1 MDNPAWR
8 LVKAMKRYRRL
19 GAAFLA
25 CLLALSAYSGS
36 LLSQSDREVERKI
49 IEYLKVN
56 LKAGQPVIVSK
67 LHNEV
72 FTSPEERKAL
82 DRLYNIFFKVPAYI
96 AEYYASSHKPP
107 TLAEITHQFNLPI
120 EGEADVILKIIEYDR
135 RVPRFL
141 TRDARTGEIA
151 QVDIEKVKADPRFNK
166 VIERTIAGW
175 EGKVAPPFSV
185 QALDGKPLNS
195 SDLKGKPHLVY
206 FWFTHCPPCVQITPH
221 LVSLQRKFTAR
232 NFTVVGLNADKILE
246 LGYEDSERKAYLEK
260 HKINFPMGHLS
271 PAAQAAYGGVQL
283 FPTLFLVDKDGVIR
297 AHFVNYKDEATLQQA
312 IEKVL

>member
-1 MDNPAWR
+1 
-8 LVKAMKRYRRL
+8 MKRYWRL
-19 GAAFLA
+19 RVAFLA
-25 CLLALSAYSGS
+25 CLLALLTDSGS
-36 LLSQSDREVERKI
+36 LLSQNDREVERKI

-120 EGEADVILKIIEYDR
+120 EGEADVILRIIEYDR

-185 QALDGKPLNS
+185 QSLDGKALNS

>member
-1 MDNPAWR
+1 
-8 LVKAMKRYRRL
+8 MKRYWRL
-19 GAAFLA
+19 RVAFLA
-25 CLLALSAYSGS
+25 CLLALLTDSGS

-185 QALDGKPLNS
+185 QSLDGKALNS

>member
-1 MDNPAWR
+1 
-8 LVKAMKRYRRL
+8 MKRYWRL
-19 GAAFLA
+19 RAAFLA
-25 CLLALSAYSGS
+25 CLLALLTDSGS

-185 QALDGKPLNS
+185 QSLDGKALNS
-195 SDLKGKPHLVY
+195 SDLKGKPHLLY

>member
-1 MDNPAWR
+1 MTKRSWWLRAAAKV
-8 LVKAMKRYRRL
+8 LV
-19 GAAFLA
+19 
-25 CLLALSAYSGS
+25 LALPVLSGY
-36 LLSQSDREVERKI
+36 LFSQTDRDVERKI
-49 IEYLKVN
+49 IDYLRAN
-56 LKAGQPVIVSK
+56 IKAGEPVIVSK

-72 FTSPEERKAL
+72 FTSPEERKVL

-96 AEYYASSHKPP
+96 AQYYASSNKPP
-107 TLAEITHQFNLPI
+107 TLSEIAHQFNLPI
-120 EGEADVILKIIEYDR
+120 EGEADIILKIIDYDR

-141 TRDARTGEIA
+141 TRDAKSGEIVH
-151 QVDIEKVKADPRFNK
+151 VDIEKVKADPRFNK

-175 EGKVAPPFSV
+175 EGKVAPPFSI
-185 QALDGKPLNS
+185 QALDGKALSS

-221 LVSLQRKFTAR
+221 LVSLQRKFRGR
-232 NFTVVGLNADKILE
+232 NFAVVGLNADKVLE

-260 HKINFPMGHLS
+260 HKINFPVGHLS

-283 FPTLFLVDKDGVIR
+283 FPTLFLVDKQGVIR

>member
-1 MDNPAWR
+1 MKHYWR
-8 LVKAMKRYRRL
+8 L
-19 GAAFLA
+19 GTAFLA
-25 CLLALSAYSGS
+25 CFLALLISYQGN
-36 LLSQSDREVERKI
+36 LLSQSGREVERKI

-107 TLAEITHQFNLPI
+107 TLSEIAHQFNLPI

-141 TRDARTGEIA
+141 TRDPKTGEIA
-151 QVDIEKVKADPRFNK
+151 QVDIEKVKADPRFNR

-185 QALDGKPLNS
+185 QALDGRALSS

-221 LVSLQRKFTAR
+221 LVSLQRKFSGR
-232 NFTVVGLNADKILE
+232 SFMVVGLNADKILE

-260 HKINFPMGHLS
+260 HKINFPIGHLS
-271 PAAQAAYGGVQL
+271 QAAQAAYGGVQL

-297 AHFVNYKDEATLQQA
+297 AHFVNYKEEAMLQQA

>member
-1 MDNPAWR
+1 
-8 LVKAMKRYRRL
+8 MKRYWRL
-19 GAAFLA
+19 RVAFLA
-25 CLLALSAYSGS
+25 CLLALLTDSGS
-36 LLSQSDREVERKI
+36 LLSQNDREVERKI

-185 QALDGKPLNS
+185 QSLDGKALNS

-260 HKINFPMGHLS
+260 HKINFPIGHLS
-271 PAAQAAYGGVQL
+271 LAAQAAYGGVQL

>member
-1 MDNPAWR
+1 MKLYWR
-8 LVKAMKRYRRL
+8 LAVLSLAC
-19 GAAFLA
+19 FLA
-25 CLLALSAYSGS
+25 PLTRGDN
-36 LLSQSDREVERKI
+36 LLSQNDREVERKI
-49 IEYLKVN
+49 IEYLKAN

-72 FTSPEERKAL
+72 FTSPAERKVL

-96 AEYYASSHKPP
+96 AQYYASSQKPP
-107 TLAEITHQFNLPI
+107 TLAEIAHQFNLPI

-141 TRDARTGEIA
+141 TRDPSTSEIA
-151 QVDIEKVKADPRFNK
+151 QVDIEKVKADPRFSK
-166 VIERTIAGW
+166 VIERTISGW
-175 EGKVAPPFSV
+175 EGRVAPSFSV
-185 QALDGKPLNS
+185 RALDGKALNS
-195 SDLKGKPHLVY
+195 SDLKGKSHLVY

-221 LVSLQRKFTAR
+221 LVSLQRKFGGR
-232 NFTVVGLNADKILE
+232 NFTVVGLNADQFLE
-246 LGYEDSERKAYLEK
+246 LGYEDSERTAYLEK
-260 HKINFPMGHLS
+260 HRINFPMGHLS

-283 FPTLFLVDKDGVIR
+283 FPTLFLVDKEGVIR

>member
-1 MDNPAWR
+1 MKHSSWLRAA
-8 LVKAMKRYRRL
+8 AMVL
-19 GAAFLA
+19 
-25 CLLALSAYSGS
+25 LLALPVFGAY
-36 LLSQSDREVERKI
+36 LFSQTDRDVERKI
-49 IEYLKVN
+49 IDYLRAN
-56 LKAGQPVIVSK
+56 IKAGEPVIVSK

-72 FTSPEERKAL
+72 FTSPEERKVL

-96 AEYYASSHKPP
+96 AQYYASSHKPP
-107 TLAEITHQFNLPI
+107 TLSEIAHQFNLPI

-141 TRDARTGEIA
+141 TRDAKSGEIV

-185 QALDGKPLNS
+185 QALDGKALSS

-221 LVSLQRKFTAR
+221 LVSLQRKFSGR
-232 NFTVVGLNADKILE
+232 NFAVVGLNADKVLE

-260 HKINFPMGHLS
+260 HKINFPVGHLS

>member
-1 MDNPAWR
+1 
-8 LVKAMKRYRRL
+8 MKPYWRL

-25 CLLALSAYSGS
+25 CLVAFQTHYGS
-36 LLSQSDREVERKI
+36 LLSQTDRDVERKI

-72 FTSPEERKAL
+72 FTSPEERKVL

-141 TRDARTGEIA
+141 TRDARTGEIV

-185 QALDGKPLNS
+185 QALDGKVLNS
-195 SDLKGKPHLVY
+195 SDLRGKPHLVY

>member
-1 MDNPAWR
+1 
-8 LVKAMKRYRRL
+8 MKKPYWRL

-25 CLLALSAYSGS
+25 CFVSFPTHDGS
-36 LLSQSDREVERKI
+36 LLSQTDRDVERKI

-72 FTSPEERKAL
+72 FTSPEERKVL

-141 TRDARTGEIA
+141 TRDARTGEIT

-185 QALDGKPLNS
+185 QALDGKVLNS
-195 SDLKGKPHLVY
+195 SDLRGKPHLVY

-221 LVSLQRKFTAR
+221 LVSLQRRFTAR

>member
-1 MDNPAWR
+1 
-8 LVKAMKRYRRL
+8 
-19 GAAFLA
+19 
-25 CLLALSAYSGS
+25 
-36 LLSQSDREVERKI
+36 
-49 IEYLKVN
+49 
-56 LKAGQPVIVSK
+56 VIVSK

-141 TRDARTGEIA
+141 TRDAQTGEIA

-185 QALDGKPLNS
+185 QSLDGKALNS

-260 HKINFPMGHLS
+260 HKINFPVGHLS

>member
-1 MDNPAWR
+1 
-8 LVKAMKRYRRL
+8 MKSYWRL

-25 CLLALSAYSGS
+25 CLLALITDSGS

-185 QALDGKPLNS
+185 QSLDGKALNS
-195 SDLKGKPHLVY
+195 SDLKGKPHLLY

>member
-1 MDNPAWR
+1 
-8 LVKAMKRYRRL
+8 MKRYWRL

-25 CLLALSAYSGS
+25 CLLALLTYHSR
-36 LLSQSDREVERKI
+36 LLSQSDRQVERKI
-49 IEYLKVN
+49 IEYLKAN

-72 FTSPEERKAL
+72 FTTPEERKAL

-107 TLAEITHQFNLPI
+107 TLAEITHQFSLPI

-141 TRDARTGEIA
+141 TRDAQTGEIV

-175 EGKVAPPFSV
+175 EGKVAPPFSA
-185 QALDGKPLNS
+185 QALDGKTLNS
-195 SDLKGKPHLVY
+195 SDFKGKPHLVY

-221 LVSLQRKFTAR
+221 LVSLQRKFANRT
-232 NFTVVGLNADKILE
+232 FTVVGLNADKILE

-260 HKINFPMGHLS
+260 HKINFPIGHLS

>member
-1 MDNPAWR
+1 
-8 LVKAMKRYRRL
+8 MKRYWRL

-25 CLLALSAYSGS
+25 CLLALLTFSGS

-141 TRDARTGEIA
+141 TRDARTGEIV

-185 QALDGKPLNS
+185 QSLDGKALNS

-312 IEKVL
+312 IERVL

>member
-1 MDNPAWR
+1 
-8 LVKAMKRYRRL
+8 MKRYWRL
-19 GAAFLA
+19 GAAFLV

-141 TRDARTGEIA
+141 TRDARTGEIT

-185 QALDGKPLNS
+185 QSLDGKALNS

-297 AHFVNYKDEATLQQA
+297 AHFVNYKDEAALQQA

>member
-1 MDNPAWR
+1 
-8 LVKAMKRYRRL
+8 MKRYWRL

-25 CLLALSAYSGS
+25 CLLALPTDNGS

-141 TRDARTGEIA
+141 TRDARTGEIT

-185 QALDGKPLNS
+185 QSLDGKALNS

-297 AHFVNYKDEATLQQA
+297 AHFVNYQDEATLQQA

>member
-1 MDNPAWR
+1 
-8 LVKAMKRYRRL
+8 MKSYWRL

-25 CLLALSAYSGS
+25 CLLALITDSGS

-185 QALDGKPLNS
+185 QSLDGKALNS

>member
-1 MDNPAWR
+1 
-8 LVKAMKRYRRL
+8 MKRYWRL

-25 CLLALSAYSGS
+25 CLLALFTYSGS

-141 TRDARTGEIA
+141 TRDARTGEIT

-185 QALDGKPLNS
+185 QSLDGKALNS

>member
-1 MDNPAWR
+1 MAF
-8 LVKAMKRYRRL
+8 
-19 GAAFLA
+19 FLA
-25 CLLALSAYSGS
+25 LFALGGH
-36 LLSQSDREVERKI
+36 LLSQNDREVERKI
-49 IEYLKVN
+49 IEYLKSN

-82 DRLYNIFFKVPAYI
+82 DRLYNIFFKVPLYI
-96 AEYYASSHKPP
+96 TQYYASSNKPP
-107 TLAEITHQFNLPI
+107 TLAEIAHQFNLPI
-120 EGEADVILKIIEYDR
+120 EGEVDVILKIIEYDR

-141 TRDARTGEIA
+141 TRDPKTGEIA

-166 VIERTIAGW
+166 MIERTIAGW
-175 EGKVAPPFSV
+175 EGKTAPPFSV
-185 QALDGKPLNS
+185 EMLDGKVLSS
-195 SDLKGKPHLVY
+195 SDVKGKPHLVY

-221 LVSLQRKFTAR
+221 LVSLQGKFAHR
-232 NFTVVGLNADKILE
+232 NFAVIGFNADKILE

-260 HKINFPMGHLS
+260 HKINFPIGHLS
-271 PAAQAAYGGVQL
+271 PAVQAAYGGVQL

-297 AHFVNYKDEATLQQA
+297 AHFVNYKDESTLQQA